1 MKLTWLGHA
10 TWLIEAA
17 GGRAIL
23 DPFLDDNPAASMK
36 AAQVEVDTILLSH
49 GHFDHMADAAAI
61 ANRTGATVVANYEIA
76 TWIAKTAGVKNVV
89 GMNLGGSTSV
99 SIGTLKMVPAW
110 HSSQLPDG
118 TYGGAP
124 AGFILTSEGKRI
136 YFACDTALFSDMQ
149 LFTHGG
155 LDVAVLPIG
164 DFYTMGIDDSVLAAK
179 LLGARMV
186 LPTHHGTWPPITVD
200 TDEWGAAIHRD
211 TSSKAIVLK
220 PGEAIEI

>member
-1 MKLTWLGHA
+1 MKLTWIGHA

-23 DPFLDDNPAASMK
+23 DPFLTGNPAASVQ
-36 AAQVEVDTILLSH
+36 ADEVDVDTILISH
-49 GHFDHMADAAAI
+49 GHFDHINDAASI
-61 ANRTGATVVANYEIA
+61 ANRTGATVVANFEIA
-76 TWIAKTAGVKNVV
+76 TWLAKTAGVKNTV

-99 SIGTLKMVPAW
+99 SVGNVKMVQAL

-118 TYGGAP
+118 SYGGGAS
-124 AGFILTSEGKRI
+124 GLILSTEGKRV

-149 LFTHGG
+149 LFAKGG

-164 DFYTMGIDDSVLAAK
+164 DLYTMGIDDSIEAAK
-179 LLGARMV
+179 LLGAHMV

-200 TDEWGAAIHRD
+200 TAEWEAGIHRE

-220 PGEAIEI
+220 PGESLEI